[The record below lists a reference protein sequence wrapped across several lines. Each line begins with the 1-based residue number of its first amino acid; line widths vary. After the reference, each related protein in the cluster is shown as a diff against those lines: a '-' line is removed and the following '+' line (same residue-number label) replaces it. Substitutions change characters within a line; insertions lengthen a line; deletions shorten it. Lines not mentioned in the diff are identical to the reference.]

1 MKRDCAGC
9 GGEGCITETVS
20 GGRFDSRAEQWYPDE
35 ETRVCPECNGEKTIE
50 RPQHDNLFNLTPTY
64 QQQKLRREYSR
75 STKNTV
81 ILALLRAA

>member
-1 MKRDCAGC
+1 MKQVCSEC

-35 ETRVCPECNGEKTIE
+35 TTRVCPECNGTKTLE
-50 RPQHDNLFNLTPTY
+50 RPQHANLFNTTPLY
-64 QQQKLRREYSR
+64 QQRRIKREYTR

-81 ILALLRAA
+81 ILAMLRAA